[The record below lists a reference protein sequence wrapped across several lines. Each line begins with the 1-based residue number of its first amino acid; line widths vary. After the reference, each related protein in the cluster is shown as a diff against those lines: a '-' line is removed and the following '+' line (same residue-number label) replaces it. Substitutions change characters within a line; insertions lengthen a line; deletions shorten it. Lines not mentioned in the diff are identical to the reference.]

1 MKDIY
6 FTPEAL
12 DILEI
17 AREDTIRMRRGEIG
31 SAHLLMAIMKTE
43 NPGREA
49 ILKCALQNVS
59 ALTKPELFEEMLF
72 VAVEPDSGFL
82 REIPGKEPDFSPRMK
97 VIFEMSMDEAID
109 MGLRQI
115 DSTHLVM
122 GLIREGGSVAARTLN
137 LEFGVEY
144 NRVKLEVFR
153 LVDLDLKNFRYVFNK
168 EAYLRWG
175 MGHLSAACFLFDEA
189 QDDFFVKETEKII
202 SRVLGRIE
210 KKALIPESGE
220 EYLRIKPNDLY
231 NFIKTVVTRGAISV
245 GIGGYTEIPGY
256 YFRSGCG
263 FSIAHLEPRRPLIL
277 GGMELI
283 SKKGQEEGH
292 PDVLVKAMGKALS
305 SAGGVDFEPG
315 NAQHLEQIADEID
328 SIGYK
333 ISSINIKL
341 IIDEGV
347 VESSLDPV
355 LLHLA
360 SILRVGSGIL
370 DLEIPDSRGMGF
382 SGFGRGV
389 ACLCH
394 ANLEPI

>member
-1 MKDIY
+1 MKDTY
-6 FTPEAL
+6 FTKEAL
-12 DILEI
+12 DILEVT
-17 AREDTIRMRRGEIG
+17 REDAIRMNRGEIS

-43 NPGREA
+43 NPGKIA

-59 ALTKPELFEEMLF
+59 TLTKPELFEEMLF
-72 VAVEPDSGFL
+72 MTVEPDSGFL
-82 REIPGKEPDFSPRMK
+82 DVIPGKDPGFSARMK
-97 VIFEMSMDEAID
+97 VIFEMAMDEAID
-109 MGLRQI
+109 MGLSQI

-144 NRVKLEVFR
+144 SRVKLEVFR

-168 EAYLRWG
+168 EAYLKWG
-175 MGHLSAACFLFDEA
+175 MGHLSAAQFLFDEA
-189 QDDFFVKETEKII
+189 KDDFFVKETEQII
-202 SRVLGRIE
+202 SRVLDKIE
-210 KKALIPESGE
+210 HKAVMPESRE
-220 EYLRIKPNDLY
+220 EYLRVKPNDLY
-231 NFIKTVVTRGAISV
+231 DFIKTVVTRGAISV
-245 GIGGYTEIPGY
+245 GIGGYTEIPGF

-263 FSIAHLEPRRPLIL
+263 FSIAHLEPKRPLIL

-283 SKKGQEEGH
+283 SRKGQEEGH

-305 SAGGVDFEPG
+305 SAGGVDFEPK
-315 NAQHLEQIADEID
+315 NAQHLREIADEID

-341 IIDEGV
+341 IIDEGIL
-347 VESSLDPV
+347 ESSIDPV
-355 LLHLA
+355 LHHLA

-389 ACLCH
+389 ACLCR
-394 ANLEPI
+394 ADLEPV